1 MKVTEH
7 IQNANGKPLFSF
19 EILPPLKG
27 QNIQSI
33 FDSIDPLME
42 FNPPFIDVTYHREEY
57 EFKELANG
65 LLQKKVVKKRPGTVG
80 ICAGIQNKYQ
90 VDAIPHILCGGFT
103 KEDTENLLID
113 LDFLGIDNVVALRG
127 DAVKSE
133 IYFKPEKEGH
143 AYASELVTHI
153 SNLNKGIYLDEDLQN
168 STKTDFCIGV
178 AGYPEK
184 HMEAPSLDSDI
195 HFVKQKIKNG
205 ADYIITQMFFD
216 NKKFFDFVAKC
227 RAAGITVPIIPGLK
241 PIATKKQLNL
251 IPHRFSVELPDDL
264 IMAVVKA
271 KDNDAVKQIGIE
283 WCTQQSKE
291 LVADGI
297 PVLDYY
303 SMGKAENVKAI
314 AKEIF

>member
-1 MKVTEH
+1 MKVTQH
-7 IQNANGKPLFSF
+7 IEKANGKPLFSF

-57 EFKELANG
+57 EFKELPNG
-65 LLQKKVVKKRPGTVG
+65 LLQKKIVKKRPGTVG

-90 VDAIPHILCGGFT
+90 VDAIPHVLCGGFS

-113 LDFLGIDNVVALRG
+113 LDFLGIDNLVALRG

-133 IYFKPEKEGH
+133 TYFKAEKEGH
-143 AYASELVTHI
+143 NYASELVTQI

-168 STKTDFCIGV
+168 TNKTNFCIGV
-178 AGYPEK
+178 AAYPEK
-184 HMEAPSLDSDI
+184 HMEAPSMDSDI
-195 HFVKQKIKNG
+195 HFLKQKIKNG

-216 NKKFFDFVAKC
+216 NQKFFEFVAKC
-227 RAAGITVPIIPGLK
+227 RASGITVPIIPGLK

-251 IPHRFSVELPDDL
+251 IPHRFKVDLPDAL
-264 IMAVVKA
+264 IMEVVKA

-291 LVADGI
+291 LVIAGI
-297 PVLDYY
+297 PLLHYY

-314 AKEIF
+314 AREIF

>member
-1 MKVTEH
+1 MKVTQHLEK
-7 IQNANGKPLFSF
+7 ANGKTLFSF

-27 QNIQSI
+27 QNIQCI
-33 FDSIDPLME
+33 FDGIDPLME

-57 EFKELANG
+57 EFKELENG
-65 LLQKKVVKKRPGTVG
+65 LLQKKIVKKRPGTVG
-80 ICAGIQNKYQ
+80 ICAGIQNKYN

-133 IYFKPEKEGH
+133 IYFKAEKEGN
-143 AYASELVTHI
+143 AYASELVKQI
-153 SNLNKGIYLDEDLQN
+153 SDLNNGLYLDADLQN
-168 STKTDFCIGV
+168 SNATDFCIGV

-184 HMEAPSLDSDI
+184 HMEAPSMDSDI
-195 HFVKQKIKNG
+195 YFMKQKIKNG

-216 NKKFFDFVAKC
+216 NQKFFEYVEKC

-251 IPHRFSVELPDDL
+251 IPHRFKVDLPDDL

-283 WCTQQSKE
+283 WCIAQSKE
-291 LVADGI
+291 LVKAGI
-297 PVLDYY
+297 PVLHYY
-303 SMGKAENVKAI
+303 SMGKAENIKAI
-314 AKEIF
+314 ANEVF